1 MVSSLGTEWRLCDTE
16 EAKKGFSQSG
26 EVAYAVFFL
35 SSVAQ
40 LRQKQQIQLSSIFV
54 LKTSQIHLKSV
65 SLLGREMQS
74 ILTVIKQTNAK
85 TTVSSGAC
93 PIPSFQ
99 QGPPLPKPSPWDLL
113 SHRPTPHPQSSV
125 LMAGLLCLTQGT
137 CWVQTTY
144 GKPGGENSEA
154 KELSSHLL
162 PRNLPPGAG
171 VITDFW
177 KPKFN
182 LCEISSS

>member
-1 MVSSLGTEWRLCDTE
+1 MP
-16 EAKKGFSQSG
+16 
-26 EVAYAVFFL
+26 
-35 SSVAQ
+35 
-40 LRQKQQIQLSSIFV
+40 
-54 LKTSQIHLKSV
+54 
-65 SLLGREMQS
+65 
-74 ILTVIKQTNAK
+74 K

-93 PIPSFQ
+93 LYL
-99 QGPPLPKPSPWDLL
+99 LPAGTPSPKAQPMGSPL

-162 PRNLPPGAG
+162 PRNLPPGARSHHRFLKTRNLIY
-171 VITDFW
+171 VRFLLLSDSEKKKK
-177 KPKFN
+177 KPHMHTKTFSR
-182 LCEISSS
+182 LLFPPHS